1 MQIIIGWLTTK
12 SIGIPSPEQ
21 QQQLDKILRYMK
33 VLGY

>member
-1 MQIIIGWLTTK
+1 MGWLTTK
-12 SIGIPSPEQ
+12 PIGIISSEY

>member
-1 MQIIIGWLTTK
+1 MGWLTTK
-12 SIGIPSPEQ
+12 SIGIPSSE

>member
-1 MQIIIGWLTTK
+1 MGWLTTK
-12 SIGIPSPEQ
+12 PICIPSSEQ

>member
-1 MQIIIGWLTTK
+1 MGWLTTK
-12 SIGIPSPEQ
+12 SIGIPSSEQ

>member
-1 MQIIIGWLTTK
+1 MGWLTTK
-12 SIGIPSPEQ
+12 YIGIPSSEQ